1 MKKVYSFIGVSI
13 LALSLAACDSVNS
26 SLGMYADSPASSSS
40 EEVVE
45 SSSSSASLN
54 VVEASSSSDVVSS
67 STEDEVVSSET
78 TSDET
83 IEDGSSVD
91 GEVSSSDSVAS
102 EAAEEPTL
110 SSEEIESSIVAAQ
123 PVTEVQSS
131 EAVPSSEVEGQV
143 EGEGQSS
150 AGAYDNTR
158 AREIL
163 AEAAPLIATDSENA
177 FQSDEYFFMPTLI
190 NDNLAQIDVYRQSPD
205 GQGHANLITVYRYDV
220 YSGIL
225 MSMDMATGSW
235 ENAGSLAE

>member
-26 SLGMYADSPASSSS
+26 SVGMYADSPASSSS

-54 VVEASSSSDVVSS
+54 VVDASSDSDDASTS
-67 STEDEVVSSET
+67 STDGAVASET
-78 TSDET
+78 ADDESVESD
-83 IEDGSSVD
+83 SSVEGD
-91 GEVSSSDSVAS
+91 VSSSDSVAS
-102 EAAEEPTL
+102 EAADAPEL
-110 SSEEIESSIVAAQ
+110 SAEEIESSIVAAQ
-123 PVTEVQSS
+123 PVTEVAPSQ
-131 EAVPSSEVEGQV
+131 AVPSSEVEGQV
-143 EGEGQSS
+143 ADDGQAS

-190 NDNLAQIDVYRQSPD
+190 NEDLAQIDVYRQSPD
-205 GQGHANLITVYRYDV
+205 GQGHANLITVYRYDA

-225 MSMDMATGSW
+225 MSMDMATGNW